1 MISVITISRE
11 YGSGGGSLARIL
23 AEQLQWSLV
32 DAALVQKIAE
42 KAQVHPSVAEQFDE
56 RVDPWFHRLN
66 KALWLGGFE
75 GMASRVEGKEFDAD
89 AMTALCR
96 RVIEE
101 SASFGSCVIVGRGG
115 QCILQK
121 RPDVFHVSLYAPL
134 PERIKRLKE
143 RFPPGTNVA
152 ALAEET
158 DRRRAAYI
166 RRYHEAVWTDRHL
179 YDLMICTT
187 IGLPTTASVILMAA
201 GLDKKSW

>member
-1 MISVITISRE
+1 MIRAITISRE
-11 YGSGGGSLARIL
+11 YGSGGGSLAQIL
-23 AEQLQWSLV
+23 AEQLQWRLV

-42 KAQVHPSVAEQFDE
+42 KARVDPSVAEQFDE

-75 GMASRVEGKEFDAD
+75 GMASRVEGEGFDAD
-89 AMTALCR
+89 AMAALCR

-101 SASFGSCVIVGRGG
+101 SAGLGSCIIVGRGG

-134 PERIKRLKE
+134 PERIKRLNE

-152 ALAEET
+152 ALAAET
-158 DRRRAAYI
+158 DRIRAAYI
-166 RRYHEAVWTDRHL
+166 RHYHDVAWTDRHL

-187 IGLPTTASVILMAA
+187 IGLHAAASIILLAA
-201 GLDKKSW
+201 GLDNKSR